1 MPGSPEGDC
10 VNPLYLK
17 GRTLKGLIEA
27 SGKEKA
33 DFLKTGQE
41 IESYGHKADEKQIYD
56 GLGLQA
62 ELWFRTT
69 VAMTAQAKDLICPY
83 LYPANPYRCGKLRS
97 HPMANPEVA
106 ELAKARNSLMMAYL
120 NYTPEETDLYGESVR
135 AINQSQSYG
144 AGVLWTGFNE
154 RKKLVHSVYDS
165 IENLEVDPDAS
176 NWHEVNWVGRKR
188 MSARWKLMDQFPQAK
203 QVIAALKADKSSK
216 ANLGKQNDLISWY
229 EVWMRVGLHR
239 YVEGGLPQADENGEP
254 IVYDDSPRKYVV
266 SDDGKVLSEG
276 RWETPLFMDD
286 LWPCEIVSYVDDPD
300 SIWPLSPM
308 RAALPF
314 QKALNW
320 LYIFYMTKIRFC
332 SRSLFAIIERADT
345 EVSADTKKALECWD
359 DMPFMSVRTSNDQLK
374 IADIFQQLNLDP
386 GVQQFEQAHTLIK
399 REFQEH
405 SGMYDILHYGESDTQ
420 DRSATTTQFK
430 ERTSKT
436 RINYRLDRV
445 IKWQSR
451 LARKEALC
459 ARFLHT
465 PEQIDAI
472 LGEGSGEVWG
482 QLMPPQ
488 QASMD
493 PKAVS
498 FQQWLLETDYT
509 VVSSSM
515 RRHDIESKIEALKEQ
530 QNQVVSVQLQS
541 QDPME
546 KAMAYDCLAEYYE
559 AIGGSDELVQQQRNM
574 AVYLRKQAEVMQQQ
588 NAAMQEQQA
597 ALQQQQA
604 QADEQ
609 KHAAEMAA
617 LEQQHAHEMAAM
629 DQKVKHELESQQAVD
644 QQQEKEIGELKQ
656 QLSDLQ
662 KALTAMGQAPS
673 GGKSAS
679 RPRRMRMMRDK
690 SGFITDIMQEPD
702 AADIADAE
710 AAIPKTTRLR
720 VVRDGSG
727 AIVEIGPAGDQEAV
741 V

>member
-1 MPGSPEGDC
+1 LPGAAEGDL
-10 VNPLYLK
+10 VNPLFLK
-17 GRTLKGLIEA
+17 GKTLKGLVEA
-27 SGKEKA
+27 SQKEKA

-41 IESYGHKADEKQIYD
+41 IESYGHKADEKAILEGM
-56 GLGLQA
+56 GLEA
-62 ELWFRTT
+62 KLWFRTT

-83 LYPANPYRCGKLRS
+83 LYPANPYRCGKLRA
-97 HPMANPEVA
+97 HPMAMPQVA

-154 RKKLVHSVYDS
+154 RKQLVHSVYDS
-165 IENLEVDPDAS
+165 IENLEVDPDAC
-176 NWHEVNWVGRKR
+176 NWHEVNWIGRKR
-188 MSARWKLMDQFPQAK
+188 MAARWKLLDQYPQAK

-216 ANLGKQNDLISWY
+216 ANLGKQNDLICYY

-239 YVEGGLPQADENGEP
+239 YVEGGLPTVDDMGQP

-266 SDDGKVLSEG
+266 SDDGKVLAEE

-286 LWPCEIVSYVDDPD
+286 LWPCEIVSYVEDQD

-332 SRSLFAIIERADT
+332 SRSLFAIIEKADT
-345 EVSADTKKALECWD
+345 EVTDDVKKQLECWD
-359 DMPFMSVRTSNDQLK
+359 DMPFMSVRTSNDALK
-374 IADIFQQLNLDP
+374 IGDVFQQLNLNP
-386 GVQQFEQAHTLIK
+386 GVEQFEKAHAIIK

-405 SGMYDILHYGESDTQ
+405 SGVYDILHYGESDTQ

-472 LGEGSGEVWG
+472 LGAGSGQVWG
-482 QLMPPQ
+482 QIMPPQ
-488 QASMD
+488 QAAMD
-493 PKAVS
+493 PAAVS
-498 FQQWLLETDYT
+498 FQQWLLETDYS

-515 RRHDIESKIEALKEQ
+515 RRHDIEAKIEALKEQ
-530 QNQVVSVQLQS
+530 MNQVVSVQIQS
-541 QDPME
+541 MDPLE
-546 KAMAYDCLAEYYE
+546 KSAAYSTMAEYYE
-559 AIGGSDELVQQQRNM
+559 SIGGSDTLVQEQRDLAAHYKQQGLMM
-574 AVYLRKQAEVMQQQ
+574 A
-588 NAAMQEQQA
+588 
-597 ALQQQQA
+597 QQQA
-604 QADEQ
+604 M
-609 KHAAEMAA
+609 MA
-617 LEQQHAHEMAAM
+617 
-629 DQKVKHELESQQAVD
+629 
-644 QQQEKEIGELKQ
+644 QQQM
-656 QLSDLQ
+656 
-662 KALTAMGQAPS
+662 AMGAAP
-673 GGKSAS
+673 
-679 RPRRMRMMRDK
+679 
-690 SGFITDIMQEPD
+690 
-702 AADIADAE
+702 
-710 AAIPKTTRLR
+710 IPGP
-720 VVRDGSG
+720 GSG
-727 AIVEIGPAGDQEAV
+727 APAPEPAAAY
-741 V
+741 